1 MKSIHIERNRK
12 FCLMFEIYSLIA
24 LAIACSLI
32 FFGPPL
38 SRSLSLGVNRPVGGE
53 MEEEADRQATFK
65 TSLFVG
71 ICENFGKFTC

>member
-53 MEEEADRQATFK
+53 MEE
-65 TSLFVG
+65 
-71 ICENFGKFTC
+71 